1 MTSFLLGF
9 WPIFKKIKKTSFTCA
24 QNVWQFAI
32 DLLIARMIWQNE
44 MHWIVNFFCTSCSC
58 CHKDLYQTK
67 KFKFVEKCDL
77 ELDG

>member
-24 QNVWQFAI
+24 QKVWQFAI

-44 MHWIVNFFCTSCSC
+44 MHWIVNFFAQVVVVVIKT
-58 CHKDLYQTK
+58 YTK
-67 KFKFVEKCDL
+67 PRNSSLWKNVI
-77 ELDG
+77 